1 MLTQNFRPLNQ
12 NLGKKLKML
21 FDFIFRQ
28 LRPLIFSGDAETA
41 HERMLTIVESIS
53 KFPGL
58 IPLLRRQF
66 MEEHSVLRTQL
77 FGRSLQNPI
86 GLAAG
91 FDKDGRIHPALFALG
106 FGFVEIGTVTPYPQ
120 AGNPRPRLFRL
131 PEDEALINRLGFNN
145 HGASEMAELLASTLK
160 RFIPKDTDIFELNS
174 NLTANIASGMLGINI
189 GKNKDTL
196 LEKASDDYVSCLSML
211 HPYADY
217 FTLNISSPNTE
228 DLRNLQ
234 EKDALRV
241 LLDSVCACRD
251 KLDQNHSRKTPLLV
265 KLSPDL
271 DETALGSSIRVMK
284 EFSIQGVI
292 VANTTV
298 KRPELKSKQRNE
310 NGGLSGKPLQKR
322 STEMIRNV
330 FQKLGTEIPIIGVGG
345 IFSGADAYDK
355 IRAGASAVQ
364 IYTAL
369 IYEGPG
375 QVRKVKRELA
385 KLLNEDGFTSVSDA
399 VGVDS

>member
-1 MLTQNFRPLNQ
+1 
-12 NLGKKLKML
+12 ML
-21 FDFIFRQ
+21 FDFIFRH

-53 KFPGL
+53 KIPGL
-58 IPLLRRQF
+58 IPFLQRQF
-66 MEEHSVLRTQL
+66 LEEHSVLRTQL

-91 FDKDGRIHPALFALG
+91 FDKDGRIYPALFALG

-120 AGNPRPRLFRL
+120 SGNPRPRLFRL
-131 PEDEALINRLGFNN
+131 PEDETLINRLGFNN
-145 HGASEMAELLASTLK
+145 FGAHEMAELLVSAPKKIMQEDSDIIELK
-160 RFIPKDTDIFELNS
+160 NDYS
-174 NLTANIASGMLGINI
+174 ANIAYGMLGINI
-189 GKNKDTL
+189 GKNKDTI
-196 LEKASDDYVSCLSML
+196 LENANDDYVSCLNTL
-211 HPYADY
+211 HPFADY

-228 DLRNLQ
+228 DLRKLQ
-234 EKDALRV
+234 GKEALRV
-241 LLDSVCACRD
+241 LLDSVCEHRD
-251 KLDQNHSRKTPLLV
+251 NLDQNHVRETPLLV

-271 DETALGSSIRVMK
+271 DDTELENSICVIK

-292 VANTTV
+292 IANTTV
-298 KRPELKSKQRNE
+298 KRPELKSKHRFE

-330 FQKLGTEIPIIGVGG
+330 FQKLGTKMPIIGVGG

-364 IYTAL
+364 IYTVL
-369 IYEGPG
+369 IYKGPG

>member
-1 MLTQNFRPLNQ
+1 
-12 NLGKKLKML
+12 ML

-28 LRPLIFSGDAETA
+28 LRPLLFSINPETS
-41 HERMLTIVESIS
+41 HEMMLEIVSSIS
-53 KFPGL
+53 KIPGL
-58 IPLLRRQF
+58 IPFLGRQF
-66 MEEHSVLRTQL
+66 GEEYPVLQTQL
-77 FGRSLQNPI
+77 FGVSLQNSI

-91 FDKDGRIHPALFALG
+91 FDKDGRIHPALFAIG
-106 FGFVEIGTVTPYPQ
+106 FGIVEIGTVTPNPQ
-120 AGNPRPRLFRL
+120 SGNSRPRLFRL
-131 PEDEALINRLGFNN
+131 TEDGALINRLGFNN
-145 HGASEMAELLASTLK
+145 HGAQEMAKLLVSVPNP
-160 RFIPKDTDIFELNS
+160 IMPKCFDISDSNS
-174 NLTANIASGMLGINI
+174 GFPAKVSSGMLGINI

-265 KLSPDL
+265 KLSPDM
-271 DETALGSSIRVMK
+271 DETALESSIRVMK

-310 NGGLSGKPLQKR
+310 SGGLSGKPLQKR

-330 FQKLGTEIPIIGVGG
+330 FQKLGTEMPIIGVGG

>member
-1 MLTQNFRPLNQ
+1 MLTLNFRPLNQ

-53 KFPGL
+53 KIPGL
-58 IPLLRRQF
+58 TPLLRRQF

-120 AGNPRPRLFRL
+120 CGNPRPRLFRL
-131 PEDEALINRLGFNN
+131 PEDETLINRLGFNN
-145 HGASEMAELLASTLK
+145 LGAQEMAELLVSAQKKIMPEDSNIIDLK
-160 RFIPKDTDIFELNS
+160 SDFP
-174 NLTANIASGMLGINI
+174 ANIAYGMLGINI
-189 GKNKDTL
+189 GKNEDTI
-196 LEKASDDYVSCLSML
+196 LEKATDDYISCLNTL
-211 HPYADY
+211 HPFADY
-217 FTLNISSPNTE
+217 FTLNISSPNTK
-228 DLRNLQ
+228 DLRKLQ
-234 EKDALRV
+234 EKDALHV
-241 LLDSVCACRD
+241 LLDTVCAHRD
-251 KLDQNHSRKTPLLV
+251 NLDQNQIRETPLLV

-271 DETALGSSIRVMK
+271 DETALGNSIRVIK

-298 KRPELKSKQRNE
+298 KRPDLKSNHRFE

-375 QVRKVKRELA
+375 QVRKVKRELS